1 MKKEEVIEAL
11 NEFFG
16 FEVKWEKLSK
26 EELMKIYD
34 FLNDPQKIIGRM
46 IEIMGIEEFIK
57 TANNT
62 ILHRIVDERPI
73 RKLLK
78 DLLLGR

>member
-26 EELMKIYD
+26 EELIRVYE

-62 ILHRIVDERPI
+62 MLHKIVDERPI

-78 DLLLGR
+78 ELLLGD

>member
-26 EELMKIYD
+26 EELIRVYE
-34 FLNDPQKIIGRM
+34 FLNDPQRIIGRM

-62 ILHRIVDERPI
+62 MLHKIVDERPI

-78 DLLLGR
+78 ELLLGD